1 MQDKTK
7 SSPVRVVYNVL
18 ITTVRKQQL
27 FHGRVMDASKYS
39 SINPGGDPVV
49 IILNMTKVE

>member
-7 SSPVRVVYNVL
+7 SSSVRVVYNVL
-18 ITTVRKQQL
+18 LTTVRRKQL
-27 FHGRVMDASKYS
+27 SHGRFMDASKYS